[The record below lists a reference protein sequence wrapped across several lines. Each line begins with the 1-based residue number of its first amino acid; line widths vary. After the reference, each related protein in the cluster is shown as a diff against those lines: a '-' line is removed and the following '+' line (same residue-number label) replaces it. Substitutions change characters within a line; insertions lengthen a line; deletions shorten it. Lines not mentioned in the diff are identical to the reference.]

1 MPGYD
6 LAPDPLNLALS
17 RELRE
22 GERVLWQGRQIARLS
37 LKSFAIYGFAIP
49 WTVFALMWTAGA
61 SAGAMALQDEWT
73 VLSWAFPLFGLPFIL
88 IGFGMLAMPFAPW
101 WRRGRVLFAV
111 TNEQV
116 LEIILGRKSLN
127 IQSVPAERIGH
138 VRREEFRDGTGTLK
152 LSVKIGRDS
161 DGDPKTEHFLLGEV
175 ADVLTAQDKVSEI
188 GNASFYRRRPYA
200 PTEEGPLLSS

>member
-1 MPGYD
+1 M
-6 LAPDPLNLALS
+6 
-17 RELRE
+17 
-22 GERVLWQGRQIARLS
+22 
-37 LKSFAIYGFAIP
+37 
-49 WTVFALMWTAGA
+49 
-61 SAGAMALQDEWT
+61 
-73 VLSWAFPLFGLPFIL
+73 FGLPLIL
-88 IGFGMLAMPFAPW
+88 IGLGMLAMPFAPL

-111 TNEQV
+111 TNERV

-175 ADVLTAQDKVSEI
+175 ADVLTAQHKVSEI
-188 GNASFYRRRPYA
+188 GKASFYRRRP
-200 PTEEGPLLSS
+200 